1 MSSAVGR
8 GTIVLETQRLIL
20 REFTAEDASLLLDL
34 DEDPE
39 VVRFVE
45 TGRVLTPEVVCN
57 QILPRFLRMYGE
69 HPGLGF
75 YAAFERTC
83 GDYIGWFHFRPG
95 RENPDEVDLGYRL
108 HRRFWGRGYATEGSR
123 ALVQRG
129 FREFGVA
136 RVIALALVAN
146 RASIRVLEKIG
157 MSAVSDYDEHRALY
171 HDKRAVKYALDKDRY
186 LRELS
191 SPIPTQRTLR

>member
-1 MSSAVGR
+1 M
-8 GTIVLETQRLIL
+8 IVLETQRLIL

-34 DEDPE
+34 DQDPE

-57 QILPRFLRMYGE
+57 EILPRFLRTYRD
-69 HPGLGF
+69 HAGLGF
-75 YAAFERTC
+75 FAAFERVS

-108 HRRFWGRGYATEGSR
+108 HRRFWGRGHATEGSR

-136 RVIALALVAN
+136 RVVAVALLAN
-146 RASIRVLEKIG
+146 RASIRVMEKIG
-157 MSAVSDYDEHRALY
+157 MLPVSAYEEHRALY

-186 LRELS
+186 LGELS
-191 SPIPTQRTLR
+191 SPTLAQPPEART